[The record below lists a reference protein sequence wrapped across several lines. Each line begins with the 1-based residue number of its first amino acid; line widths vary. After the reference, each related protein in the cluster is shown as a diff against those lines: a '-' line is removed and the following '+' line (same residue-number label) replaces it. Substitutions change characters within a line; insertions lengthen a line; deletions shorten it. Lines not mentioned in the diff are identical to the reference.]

1 MADRPTQQ
9 DIDLEIGVPAP
20 VWVAPSMR
28 LTKEQLAAAQRTRD
42 YHVRKLQK
50 NVTRQHSGM
59 HAGDSGSRSEY

>member
-9 DIDLEIGVPAP
+9 DIDPEVEIPAP
-20 VWVAPSMR
+20 VWLGPSMR

-50 NVTRQHSGM
+50 FVPGSE
-59 HAGDSGSRSEY
+59 HAGESGARSEY